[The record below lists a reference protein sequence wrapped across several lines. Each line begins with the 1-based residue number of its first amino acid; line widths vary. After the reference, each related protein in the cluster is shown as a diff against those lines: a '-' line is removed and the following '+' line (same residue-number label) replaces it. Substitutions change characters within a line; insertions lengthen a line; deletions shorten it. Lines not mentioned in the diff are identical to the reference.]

1 VADTTD
7 DGSVRLQPDSS
18 ETEILVTTSIIA
30 LVLASTLI
38 GEQPAPPARPHV
50 VVDTIAARPDDVAT
64 IDGIVKAFYEV
75 ISGPAGQRRQ
85 WARDRT
91 LYRPDVR
98 FVAMSVRNGK
108 PVARVMSHQEYVD
121 GSDAGFVKD
130 GFFETEIHR
139 DVQQFGNM
147 AHVWSTYESRQ
158 KADGPA
164 IDRGINSIQ
173 LYFDGTRW
181 WIAGA
186 VWEDE
191 RKDSPIP
198 QRYLKK

>member
-1 VADTTD
+1 MTPLILAILLSSVVA
-7 DGSVRLQPDSS
+7 G
-18 ETEILVTTSIIA
+18 
-30 LVLASTLI
+30 
-38 GEQPAPPARPHV
+38 QPAQPARPHIP
-50 VVDTIAARPDDVAT
+50 VDTIAARPDDVSS
-64 IDGIVKAFYEV
+64 IDGIVNAFYDV
-75 ISGPAGQRRQ
+75 ISGPAGQPRQ
-85 WARDRT
+85 WSRDRA

-108 PVARVMSHQEYVD
+108 PIASIMSHQEYVD
-121 GSDAGFVKD
+121 GSDASFVKN
-130 GFFETEIHR
+130 GFFEAEIHR

-158 KADGPA
+158 KAGGPV

-198 QRYLKK
+198 ARYLK

>member
-1 VADTTD
+1 MTPILFAI
-7 DGSVRLQPDSS
+7 LLSS
-18 ETEILVTTSIIA
+18 AFV
-30 LVLASTLI
+30 
-38 GEQPAPPARPHV
+38 GEPPAQPARAHV
-50 VVDTIAARPDDVAT
+50 PVDTIAARPADVSS
-64 IDGIVKAFYEV
+64 IDGIVHAFYDV
-75 ISGPAGQRRQ
+75 ISGPAGQPRQ

-108 PVARVMSHQEYVD
+108 PAASVMSHQEYVD

-158 KADGPA
+158 KADGPV
-164 IDRGINSIQ
+164 IDRGINSLQ

-198 QRYLKK
+198 QEYLKK

>member
-1 VADTTD
+1 MTPIILAIV
-7 DGSVRLQPDSS
+7 LSS
-18 ETEILVTTSIIA
+18 A
-30 LVLASTLI
+30 FA
-38 GEQPAPPARPHV
+38 GPQPAQPARPHIPV
-50 VVDTIAARPDDVAT
+50 ETIAARPDDVSS
-64 IDGIVKAFYEV
+64 IDGIVKAFYDV
-75 ISGPAGQRRQ
+75 ISGPAGQPRQ

-121 GSDAGFVKD
+121 GSDAAFVKD

-139 DVQQFGNM
+139 DVQQFGSM

-158 KADGPA
+158 KADGPV

-173 LYFDGTRW
+173 IYFDGTRW
-181 WIAGA
+181 WIAA
-186 VWEDE
+186 VMWQDE
-191 RKDSPIP
+191 
-198 QRYLKK
+198 

>member
-1 VADTTD
+1 MTHFFVVA
-7 DGSVRLQPDSS
+7 L
-18 ETEILVTTSIIA
+18 
-30 LVLASTLI
+30 LASTLT

-50 VVDTIAARPDDVAT
+50 AVDAIAARPDDVST
-64 IDGIVKAFYEV
+64 IDGIVKAFYDV
-75 ISGPAGQRRQ
+75 ISGPAGQPRQ

-98 FVAMSVRNGK
+98 FVAMGVRDGK

-121 GSDAGFVKD
+121 GSDAAFVRD
-130 GFFETEIHR
+130 GFFEAEIHR
-139 DVQQFGNM
+139 DVQQLGNM

-158 KADGPA
+158 KAGGPV

-173 LYFDGTRW
+173 LYFDGARW
-181 WIAGA
+181 WIAA
-186 VWEDE
+186 VMWEDE

-198 QRYLKK
+198 QKYLKE